1 MMSTVE
7 KKVEEIF
14 SDINKLN
21 KQELEE
27 LAKRLKN
34 VKDLVIHI
42 IEDDEDKVYYG
53 YLNESLKEVWDNEED
68 DIYNEL

>member
-1 MMSTVE
+1 MMSAVE
-7 KKVEEIF
+7 KKVDEIF

-27 LAKRLKN
+27 LAKRLKHI
-34 VKDLVIHI
+34 KDLVIHI
-42 IEDDEDKVYYG
+42 IEDDDNAYYG

>member
-1 MMSTVE
+1 MMSAVE
-7 KKVEEIF
+7 KKVDEIF

-27 LAKRLKN
+27 LAKRLKRI
-34 VKDLVIHI
+34 KDLVIHI
-42 IEDDEDKVYYG
+42 TEDDDNAYYG